1 LPSRRISFG
10 GRPQPDH
17 LFDGNGTVPDG
28 QTVVFG
34 RVPAT

>member
-1 LPSRRISFG
+1 MKEHLLG
-10 GRPQPDH
+10 GS
-17 LFDGNGTVPDG
+17 GAVPDG